1 MYKSMS
7 SHSNHNYIG
16 NVTVD
21 NFKIKNVYFNYNT
34 YDDLENS
41 LILKSDKYSKK
52 QVKKVGKKYNRR
64 TLFRMKQFSSVISN
78 EKVPTLSGKLTWS
91 HYTELLSI

>member
-1 MYKSMS
+1 MS
-7 SHSNHNYIG
+7 PPGNYDYIG
-16 NVTVD
+16 NVTLD
-21 NFKIKNVYFNYNT
+21 NFKINNFSFN

-78 EKVPTLSGKLTWS
+78 EKVPTLLGKLTWS

>member
-41 LILKSDKYSKK
+41 LILK
-52 QVKKVGKKYNRR
+52 
-64 TLFRMKQFSSVISN
+64 
-78 EKVPTLSGKLTWS
+78 
-91 HYTELLSI
+91 

>member
-1 MYKSMS
+1 MYKSIL
-7 SHSNHNYIG
+7 SHSNYNYIG

-21 NFKIKNVYFNYNT
+21 NFKINNIFFNYDT

-41 LILKSDKYSKK
+41 LILKWDKYPKK
-52 QVKKVGKKYNRR
+52 QVKEVGKKYNRR

-78 EKVPTLSGKLTWS
+78 EKVQTLSGKLTWS

>member
-7 SHSNHNYIG
+7 SHSNYNYIG

-41 LILKSDKYSKK
+41 LILKWDKYSKK
-52 QVKKVGKKYNRR
+52 QVKEVGEKYNRR

>member
-7 SHSNHNYIG
+7 SHSNYNYIG

-41 LILKSDKYSKK
+41 LILKWDKYSKK
-52 QVKKVGKKYNRR
+52 QVKEVGKKYNRR

-78 EKVPTLSGKLTWS
+78 EKVQTLSGKLTWS